1 MLNGIHGHQDIER
14 VVYGKPAGPALRAE
28 AERLG
33 ARRVF
38 VTTSKSVAQSALL
51 ADIVRDLGDRY
62 AGVYS
67 GITAHSP
74 RPCVIEGARL
84 AREAGA
90 DLLVAVGGGSAIDAT
105 KVMLI
110 ALWQNATTIED
121 LDLYRAGRPKEG
133 AAPPAESIRPPA
145 DAIRMIAVP
154 TTLSAAEFNAFAGI
168 SDPRHGIK
176 ESFGHRLIVP
186 RVIVLDPAATL
197 ATPMD
202 LMLSTGLKA
211 VDHAVERLCSQ
222 QAHPFVLGTATEALK
237 LLAQALP
244 AHKARP
250 EDMETRLNLQF
261 GMWLSIGAGTSGVG
275 VGASH
280 GIGHVL
286 GAACHVPHGHTSCV
300 MLPSVLRWN
309 LPANAERQ
317 KRVSEAFGKP
327 RGAGSRS
334 RGRPGQDAGPAGTAG
349 RGRGGQGPL
358 PRDRREVDARSRR
371 AQQSAADQGA
381 GRGHGDPR
389 TGGLTG
395 RNEPM
400 RTSREAEGLQKGK
413 GTRTIG
419 TKR

>member
-14 VVYGKPAGPALRAE
+14 VVYGKPAGIALRAE

-33 ARRVF
+33 AKKVF
-38 VTTSKSVAQSALL
+38 ITTSKSVAQSALL
-51 ADIVRDLGDRY
+51 ASVIDGLGDLHAGTY
-62 AGVYS
+62 A

-74 RPCVIEGARL
+74 RPCVVEGAAM
-84 AREAGA
+84 ARAAGA
-90 DLLVAVGGGSAIDAT
+90 DLIVAVGGGSVIDAT
-105 KVMLI
+105 KTILI
-110 ALWQNATTIED
+110 ALWQNVTTVDE
-121 LDLYRAGRPKEG
+121 LDPYRAGRPKEG
-133 AAPPAESIRPPA
+133 AAPPSEAIRPPA

-154 TTLSAAEFNAFAGI
+154 TTLSAAEFNAYAGI
-168 SDPRHGIK
+168 SDPRKGIK

-237 LLAQALP
+237 LLARALP
-244 AHKARP
+244 AHKANAD
-250 EDMETRLNLQF
+250 DMATRLDLQF

-317 KRVSEAFGKP
+317 KRVGEAFGKP
-327 RGAGSRS
+327 DAAAGDLVEGLVKLLGLP
-334 RGRPGQDAGPAGTAG
+334 GRLSEVGVG
-349 RGRGGQGPL
+349 
-358 PRDRREVDARSRR
+358 RDRFREIAEKSMHDR
-371 AQQSAADQGA
+371 AVLNNPRPINGPDQVMEILELAA
-381 GRGHGDPR
+381 
-389 TGGLTG
+389 
-395 RNEPM
+395 
-400 RTSREAEGLQKGK
+400 
-413 GTRTIG
+413 
-419 TKR
+419 

>member
-1 MLNGIHGHQDIER
+1 MLSGIHGHQDIER
-14 VVYGKPAGPALRAE
+14 VVYGKPAGVALRAE

-33 ARRVF
+33 AQRVF

-51 ADIVRDLGDRY
+51 ASVIKELGDRY
-62 AGVYS
+62 AGVYA

-74 RPCVIEGARL
+74 RPCVIEGAEQ
-84 AREAGA
+84 ARKAKA
-90 DLLVAVGGGSAIDAT
+90 DLLVAVGGGSVIDAT

-110 ALWQNATTIED
+110 ALWQGATTVDD
-121 LDLYRAGRPKEG
+121 LDKYRAGRPKEG
-133 AAPPAESIRPPA
+133 AAPPSEAIKPPT
-145 DAIRMIAVP
+145 DAVRMLAVP
-154 TTLSAAEFNAFAGI
+154 TTLSAAEFNAFAGV
-168 SDPRHGIK
+168 SDPRKGIK
-176 ESFGHRLIVP
+176 ESFGHRLVVP

-222 QAHPFVLGTATEALK
+222 QANPFAIGTSTEALK
-237 LLAQALP
+237 LLARALP
-244 AHKARP
+244 DHKARP
-250 EDMETRLNLQF
+250 DDMQTRLDLQF

-309 LPANAERQ
+309 LAVNADRQ

-327 RGAGSRS
+327 GTPAADLVAGLVKTLGLPGSLREVGVGKDRFQEIAEKS
-334 RGRPGQDAGPAGTAG
+334 MHDRAVLNNPRPIKGPA
-349 RGRGGQGPL
+349 
-358 PRDRREVDARSRR
+358 EVVEILEL
-371 AQQSAADQGA
+371 AA
-381 GRGHGDPR
+381 
-389 TGGLTG
+389 
-395 RNEPM
+395 
-400 RTSREAEGLQKGK
+400 
-413 GTRTIG
+413 
-419 TKR
+419 

>member
-14 VVYGKPAGPALRAE
+14 VVYGRPAGVALRAE

-33 ARRVF
+33 AKKVF
-38 VTTSKSVAQSALL
+38 ITTSKSVAQSALL
-51 ADIVRDLGDRY
+51 ASVIDGLGDLHAGTY
-62 AGVYS
+62 A

-74 RPCVIEGARL
+74 RPCVVEGAAM
-84 AREAGA
+84 ARAAGA
-90 DLLVAVGGGSAIDAT
+90 DLIVAVGGGSVIDAT
-105 KVMLI
+105 KTILI
-110 ALWQNATTIED
+110 ALWQDVTTVDE
-121 LDLYRAGRPKEG
+121 LDAYRAGKPKEG
-133 AAPPAESIRPPA
+133 AAPPSEAIRPPA

-168 SDPRHGIK
+168 SDPRKGIK

-237 LLAQALP
+237 LLARALP
-244 AHKARP
+244 AHKANP
-250 EDMETRLNLQF
+250 DDMATRLDLQF

-317 KRVSEAFGKP
+317 KRVGEAFGKP
-327 RGAGSRS
+327 DAAAGDLVEGLVKALGLP
-334 RGRPGQDAGPAGTAG
+334 GRLSEVGVG
-349 RGRGGQGPL
+349 
-358 PRDRREVDARSRR
+358 RDRFREIAEKSMHDR
-371 AQQSAADQGA
+371 AVLNNPRPIKGPEQVMEILELAA
-381 GRGHGDPR
+381 
-389 TGGLTG
+389 
-395 RNEPM
+395 
-400 RTSREAEGLQKGK
+400 
-413 GTRTIG
+413 
-419 TKR
+419 

>member
-14 VVYGKPAGPALRAE
+14 VVYGRPAGAAVRAE

-33 ARRVF
+33 AKRVF
-38 VTTSKSVAQSALL
+38 VTTTKSVAQSALL
-51 ADIVRDLGDRY
+51 ADVIKELGDRY
-62 AGVYS
+62 AGVYA

-74 RPCVIEGARL
+74 RPCVVEGAQR
-84 AREAGA
+84 AREAKA
-90 DLLVAVGGGSAIDAT
+90 DLIVTVGGGSAIDAT

-110 ALWQNATTIED
+110 ALWQNVTTIEA
-121 LDLYRAGRPKEG
+121 LDAYRAGRPKEG
-133 AAPPAESIRPPA
+133 AAPPSEAISPPA

-154 TTLSAAEFNAFAGI
+154 TTLSAAEFNAYAGV

-222 QAHPFVLGTATEALK
+222 QANPFAIGTSTEALR
-237 LLAQALP
+237 LLTQALP
-244 AHKARP
+244 AHKAHP
-250 EDMETRLNLQF
+250 DNMEARLNLQF

-309 LPANAERQ
+309 LPANADRQ

-327 RGAGSRS
+327 ETPAADLVASLVATLGLPRKLSEVGVGKDRFREIAEKSMHDRAVLNNP
-334 RGRPGQDAGPAGTAG
+334 RPIKGPA
-349 RGRGGQGPL
+349 
-358 PRDRREVDARSRR
+358 EVMEILEL
-371 AQQSAADQGA
+371 AA
-381 GRGHGDPR
+381 
-389 TGGLTG
+389 
-395 RNEPM
+395 
-400 RTSREAEGLQKGK
+400 
-413 GTRTIG
+413 
-419 TKR
+419 

>member
-14 VVYGKPAGPALRAE
+14 VVYGRPAGAAVRAE

-33 ARRVF
+33 AKRVF
-38 VTTSKSVAQSALL
+38 VTTTRSVAQSALL
-51 ADIVRDLGDRY
+51 ADVIKELGDRY
-62 AGVYS
+62 AGVYA

-74 RPCVIEGARL
+74 RPCVVEGAQR
-84 AREAGA
+84 AREAKA
-90 DLLVAVGGGSAIDAT
+90 DLIVTVGGGSAIDAT

-110 ALWQNATTIED
+110 ALWQNVTTVED
-121 LDLYRAGRPKEG
+121 LDPYRAGRPKEG
-133 AAPPAESIRPPA
+133 AAPPSEAIRPPA

-154 TTLSAAEFNAFAGI
+154 TTLSAAEFNAYAGI

-222 QAHPFVLGTATEALK
+222 QANPFAIGTSTEALK
-237 LLAQALP
+237 LLTQALP
-244 AHKARP
+244 AHKAHADDR
-250 EDMETRLNLQF
+250 EERMNLQF

-309 LPANAERQ
+309 LPANADRQ

-327 RGAGSRS
+327 AEPAADLVANLVTTLGLPRRLSEVGVGKDRFREIAEKSMHDRAVLNNP
-334 RGRPGQDAGPAGTAG
+334 RPIKGPA
-349 RGRGGQGPL
+349 
-358 PRDRREVDARSRR
+358 EVMEILEL
-371 AQQSAADQGA
+371 AA
-381 GRGHGDPR
+381 
-389 TGGLTG
+389 
-395 RNEPM
+395 
-400 RTSREAEGLQKGK
+400 
-413 GTRTIG
+413 
-419 TKR
+419 

>member
-1 MLNGIHGHQDIER
+1 MLSGIHGHQDIER
-14 VVYGKPAGPALRAE
+14 VVYGKPAGPALKAE

-33 ARRVF
+33 AHRVL

-51 ADIVRDLGDRY
+51 AEVIRELGDRY
-62 AGVYS
+62 AGVYA

-74 RPCVIEGARL
+74 RPCVIEGAAL
-84 AREAGA
+84 ARDAKA
-90 DLLVAVGGGSAIDAT
+90 DLIVAVGGGSVIDAT

-110 ALWQNATTIED
+110 ALWQGALTIDD

-133 AAPPAESIRPPA
+133 AAPPSEAIKPPA
-145 DAIRMIAVP
+145 NAVRMIAVP
-154 TTLSAAEFNAFAGI
+154 TTLSAAEFNAFAGVT
-168 SDPRHGIK
+168 DPRKGIK
-176 ESFGHRLIVP
+176 ESFGHRLVVP

-222 QAHPFVLGTATEALK
+222 QGNPFAIGTSTEALK
-237 LLAQALP
+237 LLARALP

-250 EDMETRLNLQF
+250 DDLETRMDLQF

-309 LPANAERQ
+309 LPANGERQ

-327 RGAGSRS
+327 GTPAADLVAALVAALGLPQRLRDVGVAKDRFREIAEKSMHDRAVLNNP
-334 RGRPGQDAGPAGTAG
+334 RPIKGPA
-349 RGRGGQGPL
+349 
-358 PRDRREVDARSRR
+358 EVMEILEL
-371 AQQSAADQGA
+371 AA
-381 GRGHGDPR
+381 
-389 TGGLTG
+389 
-395 RNEPM
+395 
-400 RTSREAEGLQKGK
+400 
-413 GTRTIG
+413 
-419 TKR
+419 

>member
-14 VVYGKPAGPALRAE
+14 VVYGRPAGAAVRAE

-33 ARRVF
+33 AKRVF
-38 VTTSKSVAQSALL
+38 VTTTKSVAQSALL
-51 ADIVRDLGDRY
+51 ADVIKELGDRY
-62 AGVYS
+62 AGVYA

-74 RPCVIEGARL
+74 RPCVVEGAQR
-84 AREAGA
+84 AREAKA
-90 DLLVAVGGGSAIDAT
+90 DLIVTVGGGSAIDAT
-105 KVMLI
+105 KVILI
-110 ALWQNATTIED
+110 ALWQNVTAIED
-121 LDLYRAGRPKEG
+121 LDAYRAGRPKEG
-133 AAPPAESIRPPA
+133 AAPPSEAIKPPV

-154 TTLSAAEFNAFAGI
+154 TTLSAAEFNAYAGI

-222 QAHPFVLGTATEALK
+222 QANPFAIGTSSEALK
-237 LLAQALP
+237 LLTQALP
-244 AHKARP
+244 AHKEHP
-250 EDMETRLNLQF
+250 DDMEARMNLQF

-309 LPANAERQ
+309 LPVNADRQ

-327 RGAGSRS
+327 DTPAADLVANLVATLGLP
-334 RGRPGQDAGPAGTAG
+334 GRLSEVGVGKDRFREIAEKSMHDRAVLNNPRPIKGPA
-349 RGRGGQGPL
+349 
-358 PRDRREVDARSRR
+358 EVMEILEL
-371 AQQSAADQGA
+371 AA
-381 GRGHGDPR
+381 
-389 TGGLTG
+389 
-395 RNEPM
+395 
-400 RTSREAEGLQKGK
+400 
-413 GTRTIG
+413 
-419 TKR
+419 

>member
-1 MLNGIHGHQDIER
+1 MLHGIHGHQDIER
-14 VVYGKPAGPALRAE
+14 VVYGKPAGAALRAE

-33 ARRVF
+33 AHRVF
-38 VTTSKSVAQSALL
+38 VTTTKSVAQSALL
-51 ADIVRDLGDRY
+51 AGVIKELGDRY
-62 AGVYS
+62 AGVYA

-74 RPCVIEGARL
+74 RSCVIEGAQM
-84 AREAGA
+84 ARDAKA

-110 ALWQNATTIED
+110 ALWQGATKIED
-121 LDLYRAGRPKEG
+121 LDLYKAGRPKEG
-133 AAPPAESIRPPA
+133 AAPPSEAIRPPP
-145 DAIRMIAVP
+145 DAIRMLAVP
-154 TTLSAAEFNAFAGI
+154 TTLSAAEFNAYAGI

-197 ATPMD
+197 ATPME

-222 QAHPFVLGTATEALK
+222 QANPFAIGTSSEALR

-244 AHKARP
+244 AHKAKP
-250 EDMETRLNLQF
+250 DDMETRLNLQF

-309 LPANAERQ
+309 LPANADRQ

-327 RGAGSRS
+327 DQPAADLVASLVATLGLPRS
-334 RGRPGQDAGPAGTAG
+334 LSEVGVGKDRFREVAEKSMHDRAVLNNPRPIKGPA
-349 RGRGGQGPL
+349 
-358 PRDRREVDARSRR
+358 EVMEILEL
-371 AQQSAADQGA
+371 AA
-381 GRGHGDPR
+381 
-389 TGGLTG
+389 
-395 RNEPM
+395 
-400 RTSREAEGLQKGK
+400 
-413 GTRTIG
+413 
-419 TKR
+419 

>member
-14 VVYGKPAGPALRAE
+14 VVYGRPSGAAVRAE

-33 ARRVF
+33 AKRVF
-38 VTTSKSVAQSALL
+38 VTTTRSVAQSALL
-51 ADIVRDLGDRY
+51 ADVIKELGDRY
-62 AGVYS
+62 AGVYA

-74 RPCVIEGARL
+74 RPCVVEGAQR
-84 AREAGA
+84 AREAKA
-90 DLLVAVGGGSAIDAT
+90 DLIVTVGGGSAIDAT

-110 ALWQNATTIED
+110 ALWQNVNAIED
-121 LDLYRAGRPKEG
+121 LDAYRAGRPKEG
-133 AAPPAESIRPPA
+133 AAPPSEAIKPPT

-154 TTLSAAEFNAFAGI
+154 TTLSAAEFNAYAGI

-211 VDHAVERLCSQ
+211 VDHAIERLCSQ
-222 QAHPFVLGTATEALK
+222 QANPFALGTSTEALK
-237 LLAQALP
+237 LLTSALP
-244 AHKARP
+244 AHKAHPDDR
-250 EDMETRLNLQF
+250 EARMNLQF

-309 LPANAERQ
+309 LPANADRQ

-327 RGAGSRS
+327 DTPAADLVANLVATLGLPRS
-334 RGRPGQDAGPAGTAG
+334 LSEVGVGRDRFREIAEKSMHDRAVLNNPRPIKGPA
-349 RGRGGQGPL
+349 
-358 PRDRREVDARSRR
+358 EVMEILEL
-371 AQQSAADQGA
+371 AA
-381 GRGHGDPR
+381 
-389 TGGLTG
+389 
-395 RNEPM
+395 
-400 RTSREAEGLQKGK
+400 
-413 GTRTIG
+413 
-419 TKR
+419 

>member
-14 VVYGKPAGPALRAE
+14 VVYGRPSGAAVRAE

-33 ARRVF
+33 AKRVF
-38 VTTSKSVAQSALL
+38 VTTTKSVAQSALL
-51 ADIVRDLGDRY
+51 ADIIKELGDRY
-62 AGVYS
+62 AGVYA

-74 RPCVIEGARL
+74 RPCVVEGAQR
-84 AREAGA
+84 AREAKA
-90 DLLVAVGGGSAIDAT
+90 DLIVTVGGGSAIDAT

-110 ALWQNATTIED
+110 ALWQNVNAIED
-121 LDLYRAGRPKEG
+121 LDAYRAGRPKEG
-133 AAPPAESIRPPA
+133 AAPPSEAIKPPT

-154 TTLSAAEFNAFAGI
+154 TTLSAAEFNAYAGI

-211 VDHAVERLCSQ
+211 VDHAIERLCSQ
-222 QAHPFVLGTATEALK
+222 QANPFALGTSAEALK
-237 LLAQALP
+237 LLTSALP
-244 AHKARP
+244 AHKAHPDDR
-250 EDMETRLNLQF
+250 EARMNLQF

-275 VGASH
+275 TGASH

-317 KRVSEAFGKP
+317 SRVSDAFGKP
-327 RGAGSRS
+327 DMPAADLVAGLVKSLGLP
-334 RGRPGQDAGPAGTAG
+334 GRLSDVGVGRDRFREIAEKSMHDRAVLNNPRPIKGPA
-349 RGRGGQGPL
+349 
-358 PRDRREVDARSRR
+358 EVMEILEL
-371 AQQSAADQGA
+371 AA
-381 GRGHGDPR
+381 
-389 TGGLTG
+389 
-395 RNEPM
+395 
-400 RTSREAEGLQKGK
+400 
-413 GTRTIG
+413 
-419 TKR
+419 

>member
-1 MLNGIHGHQDIER
+1 MLSGIHGHQDIER

-51 ADIVRDLGDRY
+51 AEVIRELGDHY
-62 AGVYS
+62 AGVYA

-74 RPCVIEGARL
+74 RPCVIEGAAL
-84 AREAGA
+84 ARDAKA
-90 DLLVAVGGGSAIDAT
+90 DLIVAVGGDSVIDAT

-110 ALWQNATTIED
+110 ALWQGATTVDD

-133 AAPPAESIRPPA
+133 AAPPSDAIKPPA
-145 DAIRMIAVP
+145 NGP
-154 TTLSAAEFNAFAGI
+154 K
-168 SDPRHGIK
+168 GIK

-222 QAHPFVLGTATEALK
+222 QANPFAIGTSTEGLK
-237 LLAQALP
+237 LLARALP
-244 AHKARP
+244 AHKAKP
-250 EDMETRLNLQF
+250 DDLETRMDLQF

-309 LPANAERQ
+309 LPVNGERQ

-327 RGAGSRS
+327 DVPAADLVAGLVAVLGLPKRLAEVGV
-334 RGRPGQDAGPAGTAG
+334 GRDRFREIAEKSMHDRAVLNNPRPIKGPA
-349 RGRGGQGPL
+349 
-358 PRDRREVDARSRR
+358 EVMEILEL
-371 AQQSAADQGA
+371 AA
-381 GRGHGDPR
+381 
-389 TGGLTG
+389 
-395 RNEPM
+395 
-400 RTSREAEGLQKGK
+400 
-413 GTRTIG
+413 
-419 TKR
+419 